1 MSPPILESRGSPDL
15 PPPPHTRQKRVS
27 KRLCSG
33 WSVVGA
39 CEVDESI
46 FEEHIARLSRVP
58 LIPSSSEFLLS
69 TSSIKTANPL
79 TAWSSI
85 GHHHLHFTRHDV
97 MTAYREQRI
106 IETPEFTS
114 MKGELGQTYSYPNPT
129 SSTDDSDAF
138 YHEIH
143 RKYERH
149 EKRQRLREQKEISY
163 ALYKVRERI
172 TQLENMESIDF
183 LHAAASKFAVDA
195 AVNGVATEYRV
206 SCPLS
211 EGKRRQQEML
221 LSARALEERY
231 QSALVASKVI
241 LVQQPCLS
249 VSRTDTL
256 DKEEER
262 VEEDGNEHH
271 LFHVHLSH
279 SRQSPPK
286 ERRRPPKKRRKP
298 ELPMTVAQITQGY
311 GPAYKQR
318 NPTDDRELIGKAI
331 GRVVR
336 RNVWVSET
344 HLLRTTDA
352 AAPMIRRLPHQVAL
366 VLKPQRW
373 STFDGQIQFFEMP

>member
-69 TSSIKTANPL
+69 TSSIKTAIL
-79 TAWSSI
+79 LLLGARSDTITSI
-85 GHHHLHFTRHDV
+85 SPA
-97 MTAYREQRI
+97 MT
-106 IETPEFTS
+106 

-195 AVNGVATEYRV
+195 AVNGVATEYRG

-318 NPTDDRELIGKAI
+318 
-331 GRVVR
+331 VR
-336 RNVWVSET
+336 GSV
-344 HLLRTTDA
+344 
-352 AAPMIRRLPHQVAL
+352 
-366 VLKPQRW
+366 
-373 STFDGQIQFFEMP
+373 